1 MLKAS
6 TKMLLERT
14 ALRTVPMDI
23 TGMIHCNSAKL
34 VILLVLH
41 VLVAVLILVKP
52 AFEGI
57 T

>member
-1 MLKAS
+1 MLKVS

-14 ALRTVPMDI
+14 ALRTVPRDI
-23 TGMIHCNSAKL
+23 TRMIHCNSAQL